1 MRSNGDLARRL
12 SAILLVF
19 LPLQV
24 LLQHW
29 CSSHRFSSTRC
40 DWQPGTQ
47 MPSDNP
53 SEEVVIGGFVSISLA
68 NFVLETFMKHPQPL
82 WSTYMIPKNYQHILA
97 LAFAIHE
104 INTNDELLPNI
115 TLGYKIYDNKF
126 DSWRATQ
133 TTLHLLFRVKGN
145 PLNYN
150 CEKTEQV
157 LAVVGGLTSQNSM
170 QMAHILSIYNIP
182 QVSYGSFEEALSD
195 NIQFPFLYR
204 MTPNEEPQYVGIVC
218 LLQYFGWNWVGLIVP
233 DDNNGETFLR
243 TLTPKLFESHICI
256 VWTMM
261 IPRVSVHLPN
271 KLLNQKLEPI
281 MYTFRMIEI
290 NVVLVHGDK
299 QSLEGLYFILLYF
312 ELFERQPQR
321 RVWVTTA
328 QWDYTSLPAVLKPS
342 SESLNGT
349 LSFALHT
356 NVVPGFQDFLENIN
370 PFHSNIYF
378 IPQFWFGVFL
388 CSFPL
393 RGLYYPDANNCTGQ
407 EKLTGLPGS
416 VFEMGMTGHS
426 YSVYNAVYFVAHALH
441 AIYSLRAQQKGR
453 RDGDKQDPW
462 NIHPWQL
469 HSVLKT
475 LHFNNNAG
483 EEIFLD
489 EKRELAA
496 GFDINNFFVFP
507 NGSFQKVRVGHVD
520 PLALEGKQFAINGS
534 TIVWNQKFH
543 QKVPRSTCVESCLPG
558 HSMFVQP
565 GKQVCCY
572 DCVECPEGRISTQMD
587 AAQCEQCPG
596 DHYPNKNKD
605 CCIPKGISYLSYG
618 EPLGTLLVSFALL
631 LCGNTFVVM
640 GIFLLYHH
648 TPIVKANNWGITWA
662 LLSSLLLC
670 FLSSFLFIG
679 WPGKVTCLLRQMV
692 FGVIF
697 SVSVACV
704 LAKTLTVILAFMASK
719 PGSQMR
725 RWLGNRLALSVI
737 IFPSLIQTAICIV
750 WLATSPPFPESDM
763 HSQSDTI
770 TVQCNQ
776 GSDLMLYL
784 VLGFMWLLAIISFT
798 VAFFARKLP
807 DSFNE
812 AKLITFSML
821 VFCSIWVSFVPAY
834 LGTQG
839 KYTVAVEVFS
849 ILTSSGG
856 LLGFLFF
863 PKCYIMI
870 FRPELNTREQLLSKR
885 SSSNLGVKNA
895 RP

>member
-1 MRSNGDLARRL
+1 M
-12 SAILLVF
+12 
-19 LPLQV
+19 
-24 LLQHW
+24 
-29 CSSHRFSSTRC
+29 
-40 DWQPGTQ
+40 
-47 MPSDNP
+47 
-53 SEEVVIGGFVSISLA
+53 
-68 NFVLETFMKHPQPL
+68 
-82 WSTYMIPKNYQHILA
+82 
-97 LAFAIHE
+97 AFAIHE
-104 INTNDELLPNI
+104 INQNDDLLPNI
-115 TLGYKIYDNKF
+115 TLGYKIYDNSF
-126 DSWRATQ
+126 DSWTATLN
-133 TTLHLLFRVKGN
+133 TLFLLFREKGN

-150 CEKTEQV
+150 CGKTKKV
-157 LAVVGGLTSQNSM
+157 PAVIGGLTSQNSM
-170 QMAHILSIYNIP
+170 QMAHILNIYNIP
-182 QVSYGSFEEALSD
+182 QVTYGSFEEALSD

-204 MTPNEEPQYVGIVC
+204 MTPSKELQYAGIVS

-233 DDNNGETFLR
+233 DDDNGETFLR
-243 TLTPKLFESHICI
+243 TLTPKLYESHICI
-256 VWTMM
+256 AWTML
-261 IPRVSVHLPN
+261 IPRVSVHLPTG
-271 KLLNQKLEPI
+271 LLLQKVRPI
-281 MYTFRMIEI
+281 LSTFRLTEI
-290 NVVLVHGDK
+290 NIVLVHGDK
-299 QSLEGLYFILLYF
+299 QSLEALSLTLLYF
-312 ELFERQPQR
+312 EQFERPPQS

-328 QWDYTSLPAVLKPS
+328 QWDYTSLPTGIKLA

-349 LSFALHT
+349 LSFAVHT

-370 PFHSNIYF
+370 PFHSNIHF
-378 IPQFWFGVFL
+378 IPEFWGAVFI
-388 CSFPL
+388 CSFPMHDL
-393 RGLYYPDANNCTGQ
+393 NYYANNCTGQ
-407 EKLTGLPGS
+407 EKLAGLPGS

-426 YSVYNAVYFVAHALH
+426 YSVYNAVYFVAHTLH
-441 AIYSLRAQQKGR
+441 AFHSLRAQQKGR

-489 EKRELAA
+489 EKQELAA
-496 GFDINNFFVFP
+496 GFDINNFFIFP
-507 NGSFQKVRVGHVD
+507 NGSFQKVQVGHVD
-520 PLALEGKQFAINGS
+520 PLALEGKQFTINGS
-534 TIVWNQKFH
+534 AIVWNQKFH
-543 QKVPRSTCVESCLPG
+543 QVPRSTCVESCRPG

-572 DCVECPEGRISTQMD
+572 DCEECPEGRISNQMD
-587 AAQCEQCPG
+587 AAQCEQCPE
-596 DHYPNKNKD
+596 DHYPNQNKNW
-605 CCIPKGISYLSYG
+605 CIPKGISYLSYG
-618 EPLGTLLVSFALL
+618 EPLGALLVSFALIL
-631 LCGNTFVVM
+631 SGNTFVVM
-640 GIFLLYHH
+640 GIFLLYRH
-648 TPIVKANNWGITWA
+648 TPIVKANNWGITCA

-670 FLSSFLFIG
+670 FLCSFLFIG
-679 WPGKVTCLLRQMV
+679 WPGKITCLLRQMV

-697 SVSVACV
+697 SVSVTCV
-704 LAKTLTVILAFMASK
+704 LAKTLTVILAFMAAK

-776 GSDLMLYL
+776 GSDFMFYL
-784 VLGFMWLLAIISFT
+784 VLGFMGLLAIISFT

-834 LGTQG
+834 LGTKG

-870 FRPELNTREQLLSKR
+870 FRPELNTREQLVSRR
-885 SSSNLGVKNA
+885 SASNLGVRNA
-895 RP
+895 SL